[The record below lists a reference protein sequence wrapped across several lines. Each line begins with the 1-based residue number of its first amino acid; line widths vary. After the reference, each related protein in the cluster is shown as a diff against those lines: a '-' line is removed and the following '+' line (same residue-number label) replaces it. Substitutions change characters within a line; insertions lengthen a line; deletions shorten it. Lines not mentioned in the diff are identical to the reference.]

1 MQMLQLE
8 NPAQETPSPTS
19 PGPQPPSASLSL
31 PSAPRLWLSTPSLA
45 LPVQRAAP
53 QGSYQTL
60 GVKTPTAREKNQAHT

>member
-8 NPAQETPSPTS
+8 NPAQETPSPTF
-19 PGPQPPSASLSL
+19 PGPSASLSL

-45 LPVQRAAP
+45 LTAGRAAP

-60 GVKTPTAREKNQAHT
+60 GGKTPTAREKNQAHT